1 MRHVLPLNTIA
12 TAMGIHVRIGIEDN
26 LWRKK
31 GEKMTS
37 VQQIEQAVRIAKELG
52 RPIATPE
59 QAKTILKIGTWY
71 NTPDETLFN
80 LGLPPNRKGH
90 QQGFLVYESDGKIR
104 EKASLSGA
112 EHRLIGA

>member
-1 MRHVLPLNTIA
+1 MSRSAAVGMEPNPINLVEYVRRSPHGSVLFAESVMRHVLPLNTIA

-52 RPIATPE
+52 RTDRHAGAGQDDP
-59 QAKTILKIGTWY
+59 Q
-71 NTPDETLFN
+71 D
-80 LGLPPNRKGH
+80 RH
-90 QQGFLVYESDGKIR
+90 LV
-104 EKASLSGA
+104 
-112 EHRLIGA
+112 